1 MRRAGL
7 AALSLIV
14 PLAACQPADIAA
26 PVVLTC
32 PHGAGEDCLAGG
44 SGALARAVAG
54 TYVRVVI
61 YEPGS
66 ARDMPGR
73 AIVNGASGTIV
84 DRRGLVVTPAHI
96 AKDRRF
102 AAAVTTID
110 GRVHPA
116 AIVDVAP
123 ARELALLK
131 IAPGPGI
138 RTPDQADPRS
148 LRSGQPVLAIG
159 TPNNT
164 PGVVS
169 HGHVRAPRLDQR
181 IAYAEYGYDDA
192 IELDMEIEP
201 GHSGGPLFD
210 TEGRLVGMLA
220 SFGLG
225 NTRQVPYVS
234 TRLAYA
240 IPAPAIADYLAEVA
254 PP

>member
-7 AALSLIV
+7 AALSLIA

-26 PVVLTC
+26 PVVLSC
-32 PHGAGEDCLAGG
+32 PHGAGADCLAGG
-44 SGALARAVAG
+44 AGALAQAVAG
-54 TYVRVVI
+54 AYVRVVI
-61 YEPGS
+61 YEQGG

-73 AIVNGASGTIV
+73 DVVNGASGTII

-116 AIVDVAP
+116 TIVDVAP
-123 ARELALLK
+123 SRELALLK

-138 RTPDQADPRS
+138 RTPDRADPRA
-148 LRSGQPVLAIG
+148 LGPGRPVLAIG

-169 HGHVRAPRLDQR
+169 HGHVRTPRLDQR
-181 IAYAEYGYDDA
+181 ITYAEYGYNDA
-192 IELDMEIEP
+192 IELEMEIEP

-210 TEGRLVGMLA
+210 TEGRLIGMLA

-240 IPAPAIADYLAEVA
+240 IPASAIDAYIAEVA